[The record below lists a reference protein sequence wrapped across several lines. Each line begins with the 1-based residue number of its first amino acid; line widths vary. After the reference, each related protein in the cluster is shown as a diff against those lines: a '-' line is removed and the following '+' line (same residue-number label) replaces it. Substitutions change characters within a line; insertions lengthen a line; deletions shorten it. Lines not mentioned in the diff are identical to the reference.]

1 MERPNILFAVMDTA
15 RAKDS
20 LPSENREVVPNLAK
34 LADSGV
40 EFTSAISNA
49 PWTLPSHASMFSGQ
63 YTTEHGTNAGDMCFE
78 LDYPT
83 LPEAVNKSGYTTV
96 AFSNNSW
103 ISPEFGFERGFNQFY
118 KGWELLS
125 SDQGLAKIMREED
138 TAIDQLHSL
147 IDTTGLKSLP
157 VSLANAFYTRFI
169 RKKYDYGA
177 YVTNLRVKRWINNEY
192 NGKSPF
198 FMFLNYL
205 EPHLKYDPPKKFC
218 EFLPEGV
225 TVSEAK
231 EVSQDPW
238 GYVSGDIEM
247 TAEEFEILE
256 SLYKSEINYL
266 DYRIGNLLDFF
277 SDRDILDE
285 TLVIVIGD
293 HGENIG
299 EHGLMDHQYS
309 VHDTLVH
316 VPLVM
321 KGPDVFTGGERVSEP
336 VEARDLF
343 PTIIDATNAEMPK
356 NESIS
361 QNNLYETVEASDGN
375 ERVAISEYLVPRPAI
390 EKLREQA
397 PDPVTVDKYDRALRA
412 IRMTEWKYIEGSDGT
427 AELYDLSSDSD
438 ESTNVVSSNPEIVE
452 ELEAI
457 LFEELGNLERGDSVD
472 GQLEQRTQQRLE
484 DLGYI

>member
-1 MERPNILFAVMDTA
+1 MLFVVMDTA
-15 RAKDS
+15 RSKSS
-20 LPSENREVVPNLAK
+20 LPSENRDVVPNLAK

-63 YTTEHGTNAGDMCFE
+63 YTTDHGTNAGNMDFE
-78 LDYPT
+78 LDYSP
-83 LPEAVNKSGYTTV
+83 LPEAVNSAGYTTV

-103 ISPEFGFERGFNQFY
+103 ISPEFGFKRGFNQFY
-118 KGWELLS
+118 KGWELFTS
-125 SDQGLAKIMREED
+125 EQGLAKIMREED
-138 TAIDQLHSL
+138 TAIDQLRTL

-177 YVTNLRVKRWINNEY
+177 YATNFRVKRWIKNEY
-192 NGKSPF
+192 DGRRPF
-198 FMFLNYL
+198 FMFINYL

-225 TVSEAK
+225 SVSDAK
-231 EVSQDPW
+231 EVPQDPW
-238 GYVSGDIEM
+238 RYVSSDVEM
-247 TAEEFEILE
+247 TADEFKILE
-256 SLYKSEINYL
+256 GLYKSEINYL
-266 DYRIGNLLDFF
+266 DYRIGNLLDYL
-277 SDRDILDE
+277 SERDILDD

-321 KGPDVFTGGERVSEP
+321 SGPDVFTGGERVSEP

-343 PTIIDATNAEMPK
+343 PTIIDATDAEMPK
-356 NESIS
+356 KESVS
-361 QNNLYETVEASDGN
+361 RNTLYDTVDASNGG
-375 ERVAISEYLVPRPAI
+375 EQVAISEYLVPRPEI

-397 PDPVTVDKYDRALRA
+397 PDPVTVEKYDRALRA
-412 IRMTEWKYIEGSDGT
+412 IRTSEWKYIEGSDGT
-427 AELYDLSSDSD
+427 SELYAVRSGSD
-438 ESTNVVSSNPEIVE
+438 ERTEMASSNPEVVE

-457 LFEELGNLERGDSVD
+457 LSEELGELKRGDSD
-472 GQLEQRTQQRLE
+472 ESQLEEDTQQRLE